1 MIQHRIPYKGLL
13 LRHEPPTSNC
23 TCPVAFYSKI
33 PVLLCGISR
42 LLHTPISAFSFQ
54 RFSFSVSPSSLNSR
68 PSTPSS
74 KAKPPSS
81 RPTTP
86 QLPPMATNRSL
97 PSTLQFLLSAFR
109 LPITGHRLLITD
121 PCSLV
126 PSDHGY
132 DRAITRSRRS
142 PSRPARLEDQTHL
155 TTPANPTAAGAR
167 LPLTCM
173 TDLSGGLEATPVPA
187 ATSSAIRAV
196 FRQLCFQS

>member
-42 LLHTPISAFSFQ
+42 LLHTPILA
-54 RFSFSVSPSSLNSR
+54 FSFSVSPSSLNSR
-68 PSTPSS
+68 PSTPPS

-109 LPITGHRLLITD
+109 LPIT
-121 PCSLV
+121 
-126 PSDHGY
+126 
-132 DRAITRSRRS
+132 DRKS
-142 PSRPARLEDQTHL
+142 
-155 TTPANPTAAGAR
+155 
-167 LPLTCM
+167 
-173 TDLSGGLEATPVPA
+173 V
-187 ATSSAIRAV
+187 V
-196 FRQLCFQS
+196 